1 MTQRTRYFLTGSALV
16 LMVGLATGLVAY
28 YNGNLPLG
36 ARSADLSE
44 FTYLPADS
52 TAVAFADV
60 RAIMDSEFR
69 QKLRQ
74 VLPTGEEKDK
84 LQAETGID
92 LERDIDTVV
101 ASFSGNQATPSGAL
115 VLVRGR
121 FNDVQV
127 ETVARQHGAAV
138 EEYRGKRMLLMAHKA
153 PEMGLDGNITAK
165 ASVGGLAFLEPG
177 LLALGEA
184 DALKRA
190 IDTNA
195 TKEDISKNAE
205 LMGLANDVRGGSN
218 AWVVGRFDEMAAS
231 PMLPD
236 QVKAHLPA
244 VQLFAV
250 SAHVNGGVNGMIRA
264 DARDDQAAEQL
275 RDVVRG
281 ALAAGK
287 LMAGQ
292 DAKIGTM
299 LNSLQMAGTGRTVS
313 LSFTVPA
320 EVLDLLNGVAAM
332 QNLGSGGGIRK

>member
-138 EEYRGKRMLLMAHKA
+138 EEYSRK
-153 PEMGLDGNITAK
+153 
-165 ASVGGLAFLEPG
+165 
-177 LLALGEA
+177 A
-184 DALKRA
+184 DA
-190 IDTNA
+190 
-195 TKEDISKNAE
+195 
-205 LMGLANDVRGGSN
+205 
-218 AWVVGRFDEMAAS
+218 
-231 PMLPD
+231 
-236 QVKAHLPA
+236 AHGA
-244 VQLFAV
+244 Q
-250 SAHVNGGVNGMIRA
+250 G
-264 DARDDQAAEQL
+264 ARD
-275 RDVVRG
+275 G
-281 ALAAGK
+281 A
-287 LMAGQ
+287 
-292 DAKIGTM
+292 
-299 LNSLQMAGTGRTVS
+299 
-313 LSFTVPA
+313 
-320 EVLDLLNGVAAM
+320 
-332 QNLGSGGGIRK
+332 